1 MPRQLRV
8 GVIGTGLIAQV
19 MHLHYLHEL
28 SEEFELTALC
38 DLSAEN
44 ATIQA
49 KQYGVTQVFTDWREM
64 LKAPIDAVLVL
75 TSGNHA
81 QIAIE
86 AAAAGLHVLVEK
98 PMCYSVAEARQ
109 MVAAADQ
116 AGVALMVGY
125 PKRYDPAFARFQQE
139 VAKVRSPRFM
149 RVTTFES
156 ALAPY
161 VGHYP
166 LPRPVPAS
174 DDLVGRL
181 AAEAD
186 ASVEAAIGD
195 SDPFLKKMYSGVL
208 LDTLVHEINVVR
220 GSLGEPES
228 IDWVDLREDVVT
240 VMMRVHGLPVAIH
253 WIDISSIS
261 RYRMEFALIGDD
273 RHVALTFPSPFLR
286 NEPATLE
293 IEDGE
298 PGTTRSWRT
307 TETTSYESAFK
318 GELIAFHDAATTGA
332 AVPTSGSDGLRDIA
346 ICQAI
351 IECFKSGNPVATTF
365 TSESH

>member
-1 MPRQLRV
+1 VRRQLRV

-28 SEEFELTALC
+28 SDEFELTALC

-44 ATIQA
+44 ATIHA
-49 KQYGVTQVFTDWREM
+49 KQYNVTQVFTDWREM

-81 QIAIE
+81 QIAIA

-98 PMCYSVAEARQ
+98 PMCYSSAEAAQ
-109 MVAAADQ
+109 MVAAADT
-116 AGVALMVGY
+116 AGVTLMVGY
-125 PKRYDPAFARFQQE
+125 PKRYDPAFARFQEE
-139 VAKVRSPRFM
+139 VAKVREPRFM

-166 LPRPVPAS
+166 LSRPAPVS
-174 DDLVGRL
+174 DDLLGRL

-220 GSLGEPES
+220 GSLGEPDS

-240 VMMRVHGLPVAIH
+240 VMMRIRGLPVAIH

-307 TETTSYESAFK
+307 TEMTSYESAFK
-318 GELIAFHDAATTGA
+318 AELIAFHDAATTGA
-332 AVPTSGSDGLRDIA
+332 PVPTSGSDGLRDIA

-351 IECFKSGNPVATTF
+351 IECFKNGNPVATTF
-365 TSESH
+365 TSKSH